1 MGGTSEASSKKEIEL
16 AEHRGGQTG
25 TGTGTGTGPSRGPRD
40 KAKDPAAAADV
51 CERNSFVEQVCGAS
65 LWN

>member
-25 TGTGTGTGPSRGPRD
+25 TGTGPGPSRGPRD
-40 KAKDPAAAADV
+40 KAKDAAAAADV
-51 CERNSFVEQVCGAS
+51 CERNSFVEQVCGTS
-65 LWN
+65 LWS

>member
-1 MGGTSEASSKKEIEL
+1 MRPARKKEIEL
-16 AEHRGGQTG
+16 AEHRGGQIG

-40 KAKDPAAAADV
+40 KAKDAAAAAADV

-65 LWN
+65 LWS